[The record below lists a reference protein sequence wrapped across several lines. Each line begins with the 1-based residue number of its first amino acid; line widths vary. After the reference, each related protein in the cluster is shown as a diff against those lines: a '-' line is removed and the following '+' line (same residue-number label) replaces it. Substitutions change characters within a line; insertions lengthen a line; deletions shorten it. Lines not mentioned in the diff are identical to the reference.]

1 MGIILIFQEV
11 KFKMDETKNYK
22 TTCRKRFDETICIV
36 KDGKKHKGSVEISGS
51 FVTINGDLHIE
62 DLTS

>member
-1 MGIILIFQEV
+1 
-11 KFKMDETKNYK
+11 MDETKNYK